1 MIKEIIIKCDDEQT
15 KAHEAWLEEQRKI
28 LIMIEKMM
36 DADINPIMRDEL
48 HNIYSFIKKGE
59 M

>member
-15 KAHEAWLEEQRKI
+15 KAHEIWLKEQKEIFNLIKYHINNTADSTLRADLVKI
-28 LIMIEKMM
+28 S
-36 DADINPIMRDEL
+36 N
-48 HNIYSFIKKGE
+48 FIKRGE

>member
-15 KAHEAWLEEQRKI
+15 KAHEAWLEEQKEVLEKI
-28 LIMIEKMM
+28 KDLQAHEPNKQNREILK
-36 DADINPIMRDEL
+36 
-48 HNIYSFIKKGE
+48 NIGLFIKKGE